1 MILAV
6 TIADIVMMIVVFVA
20 GLAVTLS
27 TAAFG
32 FAFTFSRK
40 VTALETKMEVVWPQ
54 VKFVTAMG
62 LHSPDDHRGIDELLM
77 KYIKGTIRH
86 DELAELV
93 DRVKIIAA
101 SGSEDE
107 QIRAQ
112 GLLKM
117 IKVEY
122 QV

>member
-1 MILAV
+1 MILTV
-6 TIADIVMMIVVFVA
+6 TVTDVIMTVAVFVA

-40 VTALETKMEVVWPQ
+40 VTALETKMEVVWPN
-54 VKFVTAMG
+54 VKLNMAMG

-77 KYIKGTIRH
+77 KYIKGTI
-86 DELAELV
+86 DIKELAELV
-93 DRVKIIAA
+93 DKVRAIAHT
-101 SGSEDE
+101 GSEDE
-107 QIRAQ
+107 QLRAQ

-117 IKVEY
+117 IKAEY
-122 QV
+122 QI